1 MWHMVN
7 NWRIDVIDVTH
18 GNNWRTYVAHGAR
31 QRTDVAHCCEQ
42 RTDVAHGDTQRTY
55 LVMYL
60 VITED
65 KCGPCDMAPKVTKI
79 REMKQILPAVA
90 H

>member
-7 NWRIDVIDVTH
+7 N
-18 GNNWRTYVAHGAR
+18 G
-31 QRTDVAHCCEQ
+31 RTDVAHP
-42 RTDVAHGDTQRTY
+42 DTQRTY
-55 LVMYL
+55 LVFYL

-90 H
+90 HCDRYS